1 LLLTPEMRTVN
12 QALTLSSI
20 ATSIRAAAGP
30 SVSPLY
36 IGASQVTAAYSTRLL
51 NPAYTG
57 PLLKVRR
64 SIDNATMDV
73 YPSASPGWPAWYS
86 NGLRSPSDLP
96 SVNWPKSNLTV
107 TANTTAA
114 PDGSLTADTLTV
126 TAAGTA
132 TYLFGTAAM
141 PSNTA
146 NKVITLSG
154 RFHTSSTGGWIYFQ
168 AGNALQTEMARVWFN
183 VTTGQLGTSQI
194 AGAAELISATVTAEA
209 TGWNRVSI
217 TVKLSI
223 TINSTATMF
232 ISAVNGNGTA
242 GFPAVG
248 GTYVDWGLQWA
259 EGFASSP
266 VRLLT
271 ASVRQQLPAETA
283 NTWLD
288 AAAMLAWV
296 GSADAFV
303 ERRYDQSGNGVDDV
317 QLDPLRQPRIAFA
330 GNLENINGRPALRFM
345 GGQFMKSLPF
355 AGGMSEFT
363 GISVGYFDGMSA
375 YQRML
380 SLASTTGAT
389 DWNEASGV
397 SLVSRYAALNNL
409 SIYRTGTRAVS
420 SNIFPSRP
428 FVGVGMSRA
437 AGNALWVNG
446 NAGASS
452 TTYSAPLGAELEL
465 YTGNEKSNS
474 GPLFGCVGESIFV
487 GSALSDADRA
497 AFETAAMSAWST
509 A

>member
-1 LLLTPEMRTVN
+1 MRTVN
-12 QALTLSSI
+12 QALTLTSI

-30 SVSPLY
+30 SVSPLF

-64 SIDNATMDV
+64 SSDNATMDV
-73 YPSASPGWPAWYS
+73 YPAASPGWPAWLS
-86 NGLRSPSDLP
+86 NGLRTNTDMT
-96 SVNWPKSNLTV
+96 SVNWSYSNFTV
-107 TANTTAA
+107 TSNTTTA
-114 PDGSLTADTLTV
+114 PDGSSAAGAADTLTV
-126 TAAGTA
+126 TAANTA
-132 TYLFGTAAM
+132 TYMYGQGQM
-141 PSNTA
+141 PANTA

-154 RFHTSSTGGWIYFQ
+154 RFHTSSTAGWIYFQ
-168 AGNALQTEMARVWFN
+168 AGNLTQSEFVRVWYN
-183 VTTGQLGTSQI
+183 VTTGALGTSQL
-194 AGAAELISATVTAEA
+194 AGAATLIAATVTDEANGFKRVSITAKLSATVT
-209 TGWNRVSI
+209 
-217 TVKLSI
+217 
-223 TINSTATMF
+223 STATMF
-232 ISAVNGNGTA
+232 ISAVDGNGTA
-242 GFPAVG
+242 GFPALG
-248 GTYVDWGLQWA
+248 GTIKDWGLQWA

-266 VRLLT
+266 VRQFG
-271 ASVRQQLPAETA
+271 SNVRIPLAAETA

-296 GSADAFV
+296 GDADAFV
-303 ERRYDQSGNGVDDV
+303 ERRYDQSGNGIDDV
-317 QLDPLRQPRIAFA
+317 QLDPLRQPRIVFA

-389 DWNEASGV
+389 DWSEASGV
-397 SLVSRYAALNNL
+397 SLVSRNAALNNL

-474 GPLFGCVGESIFV
+474 GPLYGCVGESIFV
-487 GSALSDADRA
+487 GSALSDADRM
-497 AFETAAMSAWST
+497 AFNTAVTSAWSI